1 MTHDD
6 LLRDMDWA
14 RKSFEDAGVHGTE
27 GARQIIEAAQAI
39 RDLQA
44 QNAKLREA
52 LWTYETK
59 VQEYASDNPAVSDCA
74 YDWLNE
80 DAGQAAATALEDTK

>member
-52 LWTYETK
+52 LEWIGSKSE
-59 VQEYASDNPAVSDCA
+59 AAG
-74 YDWLNE
+74 LNAE
-80 DAGQAAATALEDTK
+80 QIALHARMVMANVAAMEDTK